1 VILRLVYQKAVV
13 SRILKLFRQP
23 AGKNSAAVFAS
34 RATYLGILKPF

>member
-13 SRILKLFRQP
+13 SRILKLFRQ